1 FAAGDTVVLL
11 TDGLVEC
18 LSPAGEPFGFER
30 FEAILARESASPP
43 DRLRDAILGEIDAY
57 TGGAAPD
64 DDRTLVIVT
73 LD

>member
-1 FAAGDTVVLL
+1 MV

-18 LSPAGEPFGFER
+18 LSPSGDPFGFER
-30 FEAILARESASPP
+30 FEAILAREPVAPAEK
-43 DRLRDAILGEIDAY
+43 LRDAILSAVEAH
-57 TGGAAPD
+57 TGSAPPD